1 MKYVNLLY
9 VWRLYSYVDE
19 AVWMAKEKKWDQL
32 KSYNRKVEG
41 RSRKKR
47 RIRGIL
53 VHVRSY
59 LWLKRWA
66 GQIVSPSQTSFL

>member
-1 MKYVNLLY
+1 MSGVCTTT
-9 VWRLYSYVDE
+9 
-19 AVWMAKEKKWDQL
+19 WMRQFGCPRKSKRDQL
-32 KSYNRKVEG
+32 KKYNRKVGG

-47 RIRGIL
+47 RIRRIL